1 MLDVSYTVFSLAT
14 HCNVPQRLRKKLFLS
29 CKVMTETSNSAD
41 SDQDGMGVRELL
53 NILRR
58 GTSAVARWEA
68 DSSDRGL
75 SAFLSASLE
84 EILTRSKQTEKL
96 RDNKLKHEA
105 GEMTDNDNLVEELE
119 LEEQELLSNV
129 TVVRTRFFEGQWHKK
144 DEKALNQEWN
154 DIQKRNRSERLVMYN
169 GIASIVDELPYA
181 AGKVRIGPKTDS
193 RKATWEHENTCLDC
207 WDGGDL
213 ICCDGCPRV
222 CTYHAVTRFNTLSS
236 VALDHTDCR
245 GINAVSKL
253 KGRLLCSQHQCV
265 ACERNA
271 TAAGGMLFRYMLFFD
286 PPANADGHILQLQN
300 LSCRLL

>member
-1 MLDVSYTVFSLAT
+1 MLDVSYTAFSLAT
-14 HCNVPQRLRKKLFLS
+14 HFKIPQRLRKKLFLS
-29 CKVMTETSNSAD
+29 CKVMTETSNNAD
-41 SDQDGMGVRELL
+41 SDQDGMGARELL

-84 EILTRSKQTEKL
+84 EILTRSKQTERL

-119 LEEQELLSNV
+119 QEEQELLSNA
-129 TVVRTRFFEGQWHKK
+129 TVVRTRFFEGQWHRK

-154 DIQKRNRSERLVMYN
+154 DIQKRNRTQRLVIHN
-169 GIASIVDELPYA
+169 GIASLVDELPYA
-181 AGKVRIGPKTDS
+181 ASKVRIGPKTNS

-213 ICCDGCPRV
+213 ICCDRCPRV
-222 CTYHAVTRFNTLSS
+222 CTYHGAEQLIISLFF
-236 VALDHTDCR
+236 VAPDHKDCR
-245 GINAVSKL
+245 GINAVSNF
-253 KGRLLCSQHQCV
+253 KGRLLCSQHHCV
-265 ACERNA
+265 VCERNSS
-271 TAAGGMLFRYMLFFD
+271 AAGGMLFRYISLL
-286 PPANADGHILQLQN
+286 IRLQT
-300 LSCRLL
+300 C